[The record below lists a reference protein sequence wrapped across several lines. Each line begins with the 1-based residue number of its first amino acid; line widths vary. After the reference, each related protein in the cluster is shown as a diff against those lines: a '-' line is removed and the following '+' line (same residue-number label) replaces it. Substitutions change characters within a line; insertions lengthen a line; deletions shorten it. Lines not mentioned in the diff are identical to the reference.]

1 MSTTRRA
8 VWSDNRA
15 RIIDTAREMFA
26 QHGYRGTTTR
36 QIAASAGVAEPTLFR
51 HFPSKAELFDVAV
64 IAPVQEFMQE
74 FVARREGRPYGSRD
88 PVEATRDF
96 YGELYDELDRDA
108 PLLVALV
115 AALAFDESDTELAA
129 QVRPTLQGLLTGL
142 DEHFT
147 REFENRG
154 FNVDARIGL
163 RVMFGMVLGV
173 VVHNDWLFAAD
184 QRPSRDA
191 LVEEMTRLTVF
202 GLTGAGQP
210 RA

>member
-1 MSTTRRA
+1 MTATRRA
-8 VWSDNRA
+8 VWTDNRA
-15 RIIDTAREMFA
+15 RIVETAREMFA
-26 QHGYRGTTTR
+26 AHGYRGTTTR

-64 IAPVQEFMQE
+64 IAPVQDFMVD
-74 FVARREGRPYGSRD
+74 FVGKREGRPHGSRD

-108 PLLVALV
+108 RLLVALV

-142 DEHFT
+142 DEHFA
-147 REFENRG
+147 REFSDRG
-154 FNVDARIGL
+154 FGVDARLGL

-173 VVHNDWLFAAD
+173 AVHGDWLFAAD
-184 QRPSRDA
+184 ERPSRDA

-202 GLTGAGQP
+202 GLGGGDQP